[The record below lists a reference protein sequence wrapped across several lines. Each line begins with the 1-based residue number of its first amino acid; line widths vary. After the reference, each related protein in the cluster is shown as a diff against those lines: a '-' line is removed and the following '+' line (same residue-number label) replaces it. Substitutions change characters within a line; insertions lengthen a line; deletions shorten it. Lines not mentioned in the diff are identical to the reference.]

1 MYGLLIALYSMDAQG
16 TPFMTEFASC
26 WGLLVGSLLI
36 ASPII
41 FFKIKEH
48 SDVEEDLKFSDETRK
63 DVGIPL
69 EDSPMPSSPSQKE
82 HGEEKTIC
90 HE

>member
-1 MYGLLIALYSMDAQG
+1 
-16 TPFMTEFASC
+16 MTELASC

-41 FFKIKEH
+41 FKIKEH

-63 DVGIPL
+63 DVGIPM
-69 EDSPMPSSPSQKE
+69 EESPTPFSQKE